1 MLSGGLGVGF
11 WTPFGV
17 QLGVQK
23 RSEKKVIFRERP
35 SVRDLG
41 QRRAPGG
48 GGEVSAIAQTSH
60 LGGSLDDNYFY
71 LAWF

>member
-48 GGEVSAIAQTSH
+48 GGEVSAIAQTS
-60 LGGSLDDNYFY
+60 LGEGHFPVDNCGN
-71 LAWF
+71 LP